1 MEMWLKARL
10 GVWSCCTET
19 GHSSLCANVWLELQV
34 GMSQAWVL
42 VIILRYIYHAL
53 IDAVNVHMIHISV
66 KTTVYAHLEQSK
78 QVNCVLRPVNQYGYI
93 KVSVEQSPSNT
104 IYI

>member
-1 MEMWLKARL
+1 
-10 GVWSCCTET
+10 
-19 GHSSLCANVWLELQV
+19 
-34 GMSQAWVL
+34 MSQAWVL

-53 IDAVNVHMIHISV
+53 IDALSAYMMHISA
-66 KTTVYAHLEQSK
+66 KTTLTVYEHVKQSK

-93 KVSVEQSPSNT
+93 KASVEQSPSNT